1 MIPSFNYIKIC
12 KPIKERKDEVIMLL
26 TLKNQGYTVTLET
39 LGAELKSYK
48 NEKGK
53 EFVWDSN
60 PDFWPRSAPLLFPS
74 IGNLRNNR
82 TIINGK
88 EYQIPK
94 HGFVRDIDMD
104 YKLEAENKVTFSCRS
119 SEETLKCYPFRFHF
133 QQTYELNGPE
143 LFTTYIITNEDDTEM
158 YYHLGAH
165 PGFMCP
171 LEEGENFSD
180 YVLKFP
186 FAETCDSP
194 VYDLENMQFDPAST
208 RRYLDNSDTLKL
220 DYSLFDIDAIV
231 FPHLKSKSVQL
242 INPATGKGLQMDYPD
257 FSTIAFWTPAQVQA
271 PFLCMEPWNGAAI
284 FADEDNEFIHK
295 RDIQTLKAGESRTYR
310 LNIRLLV

>member
-1 MIPSFNYIKIC
+1 
-12 KPIKERKDEVIMLL
+12 MLL
-26 TLKNQGYTVTLET
+26 TVKNQGYTATIET

-48 NEKGK
+48 NEAGK

-60 PDFWPRSAPLLFPS
+60 PDFWPRSSPLLFPS
-74 IGNLRNNR
+74 IGNLRNGK

-88 EYQIPK
+88 EYEMPK
-94 HGFVRDIDMD
+94 HGFVRDIDME
-104 YKLEAENKVTFSCRS
+104 YETMAENKITFSCCYND
-119 SEETLKCYPFRFHF
+119 ETLKCYPFRFRF
-133 QQTYELNGPE
+133 QQTYELDGPT
-143 LFTTYIITNEDDTEM
+143 LHISYAISNDDDKDM

-180 YVLKFP
+180 YVLEFP
-186 FAETCDSP
+186 FEETCDSP
-194 VYDLENMQFDPAST
+194 VYDLEHMQFNPNNT
-208 RRYLDNSDTLKL
+208 RRYLDHSNTVKL

-231 FPHLKSKSVQL
+231 FPHLQSKSVKL
-242 INPATGKGLQMDYPD
+242 VNPATGKGIQMDYPD
-257 FSTIAFWTPAQVQA
+257 FATIAFWTPSDVQA

-295 RDIQTLKAGESRTYR
+295 RDIQTLKAGESKTYQ
-310 LNIRLLV
+310 LAIRLLV